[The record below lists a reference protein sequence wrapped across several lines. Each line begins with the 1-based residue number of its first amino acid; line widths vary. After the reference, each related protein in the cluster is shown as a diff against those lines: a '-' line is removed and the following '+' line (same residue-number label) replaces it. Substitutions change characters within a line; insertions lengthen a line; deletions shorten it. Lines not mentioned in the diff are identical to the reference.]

1 MITERS
7 DVGISG
13 LSISSNL
20 MTLSLI
26 KTVSLGTLPTFFFW
40 ESLIYV
46 TRLNKW
52 ELILYLL
59 WRSDEKSLF
68 KTVKMYQTTQYT
80 VLLPP
85 AIRQRKY

>member
-59 WRSDEKSLF
+59 WRSIFNSYEVPAFWHLKRA
-68 KTVKMYQTTQYT
+68 KAGTTNCGLGQ
-80 VLLPP
+80 
-85 AIRQRKY
+85 